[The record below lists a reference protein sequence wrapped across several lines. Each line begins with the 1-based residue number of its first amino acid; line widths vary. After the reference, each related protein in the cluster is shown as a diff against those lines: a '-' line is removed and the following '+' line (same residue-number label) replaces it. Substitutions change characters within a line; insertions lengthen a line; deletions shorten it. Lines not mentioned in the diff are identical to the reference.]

1 MNITVLQFHSKAKK
15 LPKSYPNVS
24 PKDTL
29 PEDATYRLSNFSPD
43 SVEYE
48 GHVYPTAEH
57 AYQAQKYK
65 YSSALNPNKNS
76 INPEELMTQFYD
88 GTITDP
94 IEAKRKGSKAGMK
107 KTKYVLNIQKW
118 ARDQDAIMDAIIKS
132 KIERSPHIRN
142 IIRISA
148 KQGIRYVH
156 FSRTDMYWGAH
167 FDKDAFEVTDGLNK
181 LGEIYN
187 RHIYQTAI

>member
-43 SVEYE
+43 SVEYD

-65 YSSALNPNKNS
+65 YSNTNS
-76 INPEELMTQFYD
+76 NTNPEELMEQFYD

-94 IEAKRKGSKAGMK
+94 VDAKRKGSKTGMK
-107 KTKYVLNIQKW
+107 KIGVVLDVARW
-118 ARDQDAIMDAIIKS
+118 ARDQDAIMDAIITS
-132 KIERSPHIRN
+132 KIERSSHIQN

-187 RHIYQTAI
+187 RHIYQTAISSK

>member
-15 LPKSYPNVS
+15 LPKS
-24 PKDTL
+24 DAL

-48 GHVYPTAEH
+48 GRVYPSAEH

-65 YSSALNPNKNS
+65 YSNS
-76 INPEELMTQFYD
+76 INPDELMAQFYD
-88 GTITDP
+88 GTIVDP
-94 IEAKRKGSKAGMK
+94 AKAKTRGCKSGMK
-107 KTKYVLNIQKW
+107 STKTVLDVERW
-118 ARDQDAIMDAIIKS
+118 ARDQDQIMEAIITS
-132 KIERSPHIRN
+132 KIERSDHIRN

-148 KQGIRYVH
+148 KHGIRFVH
-156 FSRTDMYWGAH
+156 FSRRDMYWGAH
-167 FDKDAFEVTDGLNK
+167 FDQDAFEVTDGLNK

-187 RHIYQTAI
+187 RKIFVNATSSK